1 MLHKSFESLMPT
13 GKVSQ
18 ASIEELSIECLVNTS
33 MSIVKQNKFNDI
45 SKQITNTLGEIKD
58 LMDLNKQIKVHGC
71 DEALVCYMRN
81 SGLEKKLGVTSKDIF
96 GRTPSGLKD
105 VYVTNIF
112 ATIGNAIAYL
122 WKKLMDLVRWILD
135 NIHSVQREVSNVM
148 NHKDKEATDA
158 IKRINSNPKLKADV
172 ISKLDEIVDIKFI
185 LEAEDILTKYAEE
198 ISKLDIPDI
207 ENVFSNI
214 VLKPAIAKN
223 DMLIEPINTI
233 AKFIER
239 HGNDIITLSADKKS
253 VVISGLKMRPVQDSD
268 KNVDMHLYNRV
279 DEVLKKATDS
289 MMKNMYDKASRFHK
303 FLEDKNKDPKFAAYL
318 NSQDDLIADT
328 MRTLIT
334 NLTADASELFGLLS
348 SSVTEYRKFD
358 IALQQFRLK
367 VSQLSTA
374 SMNEQ
379 K

>member
-1 MLHKSFESLMPT
+1 MLHKSLESLMPT
-13 GKVSQ
+13 DKVSQ

-135 NIHSVQREVSNVM
+135 NIHSVQHEVSNVM
-148 NHKDKEATDA
+148 NHKNKKATDA

-207 ENVFSNI
+207 ECVFSTI

-223 DMLIEPINTI
+223 DMLLEPINTI

-279 DEVLKKATDS
+279 DKVLKEATDS

-303 FLEDKNKDPKFAAYL
+303 YLEDQNKDPEFAAYL

-334 NLTADASELFGLLS
+334 NLTTDASELFGLLS

-358 IALQQFRLK
+358 IALQKFILK
-367 VSQLSTA
+367 ISQLSTA